1 MALLVIWALFAF
13 LVNLVLLGI
22 KSEYR
27 LPLSLPMCNSL
38 REEAHSCLGGASN
51 VLLARRGG
59 NPSAGGASNNSH
71 SDNSQYY
78 NDLIRDWGVTCVNK
92 TWSVLVT
99 PTGGSLAVFSLL
111 LLSYVKIRTFLNEMG

>member
-1 MALLVIWALFAF
+1 M
-13 LVNLVLLGI
+13 
-22 KSEYR
+22 
-27 LPLSLPMCNSL
+27 L
-38 REEAHSCLGGASN
+38 RGVSN
-51 VLLARRGG
+51 VLQARRGG
-59 NPSAGGASNNSH
+59 NPSAGGASNNH

-99 PTGGSLAVFSLL
+99 SPVGLLPLSLL